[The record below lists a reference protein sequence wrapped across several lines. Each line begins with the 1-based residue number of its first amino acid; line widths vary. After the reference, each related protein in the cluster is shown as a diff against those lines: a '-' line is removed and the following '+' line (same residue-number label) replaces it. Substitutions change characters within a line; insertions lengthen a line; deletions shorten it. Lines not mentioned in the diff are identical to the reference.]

1 MSNKNRRSKTKPAF
15 VYETNS
21 ERRVRISIDQINFR
35 LKDLKQ
41 DLISYKKAI
50 KRSDSLYDINT
61 FSMYAKGKEEA
72 IEHLERIL
80 NLLTK
85 PISKDKL

>member
-1 MSNKNRRSKTKPAF
+1 MSKK
-15 VYETNS
+15 ETNS
-21 ERRVRISIDQINFR
+21 ERRIRISIDQINFR

-41 DLISYKKAI
+41 DLSSYKKAI
-50 KRSDSLYDINT
+50 KRSDSFYDINT
-61 FSMYAKGKEEA
+61 FCMQAKGKEEV

-85 PISKDKL
+85 PISILKEKGIT